1 MRAIAGGTCVTE
13 CSVMGDS
20 DRRQSWWTVMGSVM
34 RGDSILKSSIC
45 AISYK
50 NHTLFSFDIQ
60 YNIVKQRYRGTLRTM
75 IGLT

>member
-20 DRRQSWWTVMGSVM
+20 DRRQLWWTVMG
-34 RGDSILKSSIC
+34 DSILKFSIC